1 MEEKVQEV
9 LNCAID
15 RVNELLPTGEP
26 LSKEKDTVL
35 LGQGGEMDSTGF
47 VNLVVAI
54 EEELE
59 KQLGVRAS
67 LADEVMGGD
76 GVLTVGG
83 LHEMLRWIV
92 RDHKPCTQ
100 LAAEED
106 IDAIQRPRTP
116 GGACG

>member
-1 MEEKVQEV
+1 MEEKVEKV

-35 LGQGGEMDSTGF
+35 LGQGGNLDSMGF

-59 KQLGVRAS
+59 KQLGVKAALS
-67 LADEVMGGD
+67 DEVMGGD
-76 GVLTVGG
+76 RVLTIGG
-83 LHEMLRWIV
+83 LDEMLRRIV
-92 RDHKPCTQ
+92 RDHKP
-100 LAAEED
+100 
-106 IDAIQRPRTP
+106 
-116 GGACG
+116 

>member
-1 MEEKVQEV
+1 LKVFANQGMNMEEKVREV

-26 LSKEKDTVL
+26 LSKENDTVL
-35 LGQGGEMDSTGF
+35 LGQDGNLDSMGF

-59 KQLGVRAS
+59 TQLGVKVS
-67 LADEVMGGD
+67 LSDEVMGGD

-83 LHEMLRWIV
+83 LHELLQRIV
-92 RDHKPCTQ
+92 RDHKP
-100 LAAEED
+100 
-106 IDAIQRPRTP
+106 
-116 GGACG
+116 

>member
-1 MEEKVQEV
+1 MEEKVQEL

-35 LGQGGEMDSTGF
+35 LGQGGKLDSMGF

-54 EEELE
+54 EDELE
-59 KQLGVRAS
+59 NQLGIRAA
-67 LADEVMGGD
+67 LADEMMGGD

-83 LHEMLRWIV
+83 LHEMLRRIV
-92 RDHKPCTQ
+92 RDHKP
-100 LAAEED
+100 
-106 IDAIQRPRTP
+106 
-116 GGACG
+116 

>member
-1 MEEKVQEV
+1 MEEQVQDV
-9 LNCAID
+9 LNYAID

-35 LGQGGEMDSTGF
+35 LGQGGKLDSMGF

-59 KQLGVRAS
+59 KQLGVRAV
-67 LADEVMGGD
+67 LLDEVMGGD

-83 LHEMLRWIV
+83 LHEMLGRIV
-92 RDHKPCTQ
+92 RDHKP
-100 LAAEED
+100 
-106 IDAIQRPRTP
+106 
-116 GGACG
+116 

>member
-1 MEEKVQEV
+1 MEEQVLEV

-35 LGQGGEMDSTGF
+35 LGQDGSLDSMGF

-67 LADEVMGGD
+67 LSDEVMGGS
-76 GVLTVGG
+76 GVLTVGE
-83 LHEMLRWIV
+83 LHEMLLRIV
-92 RDHKPCTQ
+92 RDHKP
-100 LAAEED
+100 
-106 IDAIQRPRTP
+106 
-116 GGACG
+116 